1 MDHYDNGGKKN
12 KRHKKLMANVTVEGC
27 AANTFETYKPEIV
40 IPPVPPTDMQSSSI
54 LQISYEIKVG
64 FDTNYYLAERGVNW
78 WNWVKWKKEEHS
90 IGSDHTD

>member
-1 MDHYDNGGKKN
+1 MEHYDNGGKKN

-40 IPPVPPTDMQSSSI
+40 IPPVPPTDMQSSGI

-64 FDTNYYLAERGVNW
+64 FDTNYYLAERGVN
-78 WNWVKWKKEEHS
+78 
-90 IGSDHTD
+90 